1 MLPISLGP
9 GSENRFRYFCPW
21 LFLVWA
27 AGYDGRPDILF
38 TLDNSPAISAIISAP
53 SIVLSVNI
61 CAIVGLRARY
71 FLWADTASRCP
82 LLACGLALWSLCVGA
97 KVLLVGF
104 PNMLIGVALML
115 TAGLIAA
122 SVLRHRVRRRVNRP
136 A

>member
-9 GSENRFRYFCPW
+9 GLENRFSYFCPW

-61 CAIVGLRARY
+61 CAIVRLRARY
-71 FLWADTASRCP
+71 FPWADTASRCP
-82 LLACGLALWSLCVGA
+82 LLVCGLALWSLCVGA